1 MPDTD
6 DLEYV
11 AFALPDGG
19 EISNDPRWIKK
30 QHFEQVTADNAAHN
44 AAASAVAEQLAQYR
58 ARAEAAEAKLAAQEE
73 SGSIEEEDLGDDPE
87 NHFDQMTVKELQ
99 AEASERNIDVAK
111 IPHAGERLK
120 KSELVAAL
128 VEHDNNTK
136 A

>member
-11 AFALPDGG
+11 AFLLPDGS

-30 QHFEQVTADNAAHN
+30 QHFKQVTDQNAAEN
-44 AAASAVAEQLAQYR
+44 AANSAVQEQLAQYR
-58 ARAEAAEAKLAAQEE
+58 ARAEAAEAELAAQKA
-73 SGSIEEEDLGDDPE
+73 SGEIDDEDLGDDPE

-99 AEASERNIDVAK
+99 AEAAERDIDVAK